1 MDAELQA
8 RVEEILAGANRT
20 SSMFAGDERLDT
32 ILQANLNS
40 VGLDL
45 AGQLDVGEGV
55 LATAPALVAWA
66 GKSDPGLVIVT
77 ARRVLLAWT
86 SGMRSQQVHLRSAAA
101 GGEAEVTKHLEK
113 FGTLL
118 GWGTRITVSG
128 DPALS
133 FAVRDTKAG
142 YVGNFVHDCILGG
155 FKLDTD
161 HPGTKAPTSSPQRSA
176 TVPAEPE
183 AATDTAYNS
192 DGICR
197 TCGKAVP
204 AGNRALHLRYCST
217 VGFCGGC
224 GEPLSGSFCGACGRP
239 ADPDT
244 ARHDQPAPEVEQPAL
259 ETVVV
264 REQPTVAL
272 PVPQPAPTPTAP
284 PRTPALS
291 PAQAAWPLPGAP
303 SPPGPPAVAT
313 RPPRRGSAA
322 PTAALVGA
330 LLVVGLGAGAVGWQ
344 QGWLPGMADP
354 TAVATATVTAS
365 ATVLTQQPTEELPS
379 AEPTPTE
386 QTPEELR
393 AEALST
399 LEQIVEDDRGMSPVR
414 GQWVA
419 QLASKSEGI
428 IDTTQQPDPFTLPDI
443 LAEVRS
449 HQANSEYGSRVLV
462 VHQGDW
468 GQTEAGPDPMWVT
481 FADINMSSQ
490 EEVVSWCE
498 DHFSQRGKALL
509 NVCYPRQ
516 MKLK

>member
-1 MDAELQA
+1 
-8 RVEEILAGANRT
+8 
-20 SSMFAGDERLDT
+20 
-32 ILQANLNS
+32 
-40 VGLDL
+40 
-45 AGQLDVGEGV
+45 
-55 LATAPALVAWA
+55 
-66 GKSDPGLVIVT
+66 
-77 ARRVLLAWT
+77 
-86 SGMRSQQVHLRSAAA
+86 
-101 GGEAEVTKHLEK
+101 
-113 FGTLL
+113 
-118 GWGTRITVSG
+118 
-128 DPALS
+128 
-133 FAVRDTKAG
+133 
-142 YVGNFVHDCILGG
+142 
-155 FKLDTD
+155 
-161 HPGTKAPTSSPQRSA
+161 
-176 TVPAEPE
+176 
-183 AATDTAYNS
+183 
-192 DGICR
+192 
-197 TCGKAVP
+197 
-204 AGNRALHLRYCST
+204 
-217 VGFCGGC
+217 
-224 GEPLSGSFCGACGRP
+224 
-239 ADPDT
+239 
-244 ARHDQPAPEVEQPAL
+244 
-259 ETVVV
+259 
-264 REQPTVAL
+264 
-272 PVPQPAPTPTAP
+272 
-284 PRTPALS
+284 
-291 PAQAAWPLPGAP
+291 
-303 SPPGPPAVAT
+303 
-313 RPPRRGSAA
+313 
-322 PTAALVGA
+322 
-330 LLVVGLGAGAVGWQ
+330 
-344 QGWLPGMADP
+344 MADP

-481 FADINMSSQ
+481 FAYINMSSQ